1 MSELLTVHFK
11 AITSEDLKLENIDPE
26 TTISDLKAKLCQEY
40 NQHFFDP
47 SKIDLIYEM
56 KPIENDKK
64 LSDIGYLEGKY
75 IVATP
80 SKVFIFGID
89 TPSPPF
95 APKADQSNMGS
106 FVGKLIELTKA
117 GYDEQRAEKALEFT
131 AWKGEYDKSY
141 AKFLL
146 DNGYFKD
153 DRDVFSE
160 NDKKSYDNFD
170 DNQKESV
177 HAYLKK
183 NKKPHEAIQ
192 LVKNRK

>member
-1 MSELLTVHFK
+1 
-11 AITSEDLKLENIDPE
+11 
-26 TTISDLKAKLCQEY
+26 
-40 NQHFFDP
+40 
-47 SKIDLIYEM
+47 
-56 KPIENDKK
+56 
-64 LSDIGYLEGKY
+64 
-75 IVATP
+75 
-80 SKVFIFGID
+80 
-89 TPSPPF
+89 
-95 APKADQSNMGS
+95 MGS

-170 DNQKESV
+170 DNQKD
-177 HAYLKK
+177 
-183 NKKPHEAIQ
+183 
-192 LVKNRK
+192 